1 MGISRI
7 GFGFTMICFVGSAI
21 AEAPPPI
28 EAFAALP
35 QMRGPS
41 LSPDGTRIAFI
52 TSIEDRSVAA
62 VGHVG
67 DENSLVPLLR
77 SEPGKY
83 DIEWCRWA
91 NDRRILCGTS
101 MVFTERGKLIPFS
114 RLIGVDSDGSN
125 LKVLLQNTSYRNAQ
139 YQDQILDWTPN
150 DPQTVLMQLDEDLDG
165 VSTVHELDVHTGKS
179 TRVVAEHQRF
189 PLYSFATDGQGD
201 VRLAWGY
208 YDDATNVQYFGRLV
222 DDKAWRRLAKIE
234 AFQANDA
241 LAPIA
246 VVAGTN
252 RAYAIGTQ
260 NGLSS
265 LWEMDLLDE
274 QPPRVVFSHPKV
286 DVDEPLFARDGRL
299 TGVWYEDQRP
309 AVHYVDEKT
318 RVRME
323 AIDKALPGRFN
334 YIVDTSADE
343 SRLLIRSSS
352 DVDAGTYLLYDEK
365 LKHMAAVGESYPQL
379 DPSRIAPMQ
388 AISYPARDGASIP
401 GYLTIPS
408 GAKAQKLPLIVMPHG
423 GPISR
428 DGWRFSF
435 LRAFL
440 VSRGYAV
447 LQMNFRGSSGYGW
460 DWYSAAHQ
468 DWGGLTYSDIHDGTR
483 WAIEQGIADPNRV
496 AIVGWSFGGYAA
508 LLGAVRNSDVYRCAV
523 SIAGVSDLPMLL
535 NDERHSSSI
544 LFQKK
549 QIGTDWSK
557 LREDSPL
564 RHIEKI
570 KSPILLVHG
579 TQDYVVE
586 VGHSEKMSQLLSRKG
601 KAHKSVILEGATHQL
616 DRQSDRLVLL
626 TELEAFLRQNMQAD

>member
-1 MGISRI
+1 MGSSRI
-7 GFGFTMICFVGSAI
+7 GLCFALVCVVGSAI
-21 AEAPPPI
+21 ADVPPPI

-41 LSPDGTRIAFI
+41 LSPDGTHIAFI

-62 VGHVG
+62 VGRVG
-67 DENSLVPLLR
+67 DENSLTPLLR
-77 SEPGKY
+77 SEPGEY

-101 MVFTERGKLIPFS
+101 MIFTERGKLIPFS
-114 RLIGVDSDGSN
+114 RLIGVDSNGSN

-139 YQDQILDWTPN
+139 YQDRILDWTPN
-150 DPQTVLMQLDEDLDG
+150 DPDTVLIQLDEDLDG
-165 VSTVHELDVHTGKS
+165 IATVHELNVHTGKS
-179 TRVVAEHQRF
+179 TRIVTEHQRF
-189 PLYSFATDGQGD
+189 PLKSFITDGQGS

-208 YDDATNVQYFGRLV
+208 YNDATNVQYFGRLV
-222 DDKAWRRLAKIE
+222 DDKAWKRLAKIE

-246 VVAGTN
+246 VVTGTN
-252 RAYAIGTQ
+252 RAYAIGEH
-260 NGLSS
+260 NGVSS

-274 QPPRVVFSHPKV
+274 QPPKVLFSHPKV
-286 DVDEPLFARDGRL
+286 DADEPLFARDGRL
-299 TGVWYEDQRP
+299 MGVWYEDERP
-309 AVHYVDEKT
+309 SIHYVDEKLHKT
-318 RVRME
+318 MQ

-334 YIVDTSADE
+334 VIEDTSADE

-365 LKHMAAVGESYPQL
+365 LKHMAAVGERYPQL
-379 DPSRIAPMQ
+379 DSSRISPMQ
-388 AISYPARDGASIP
+388 SISYPARDGTSIP
-401 GYLTIPS
+401 GYLTVPL
-408 GAKAQKLPLIVMPHG
+408 GVKAEKLPLVVMPHG
-423 GPISR
+423 GPIAR

-440 VSRGYAV
+440 ASRGYAV

-460 DWYSAAHQ
+460 EWYSAAHQ

-483 WAIEQGIADPNRV
+483 WAIDQGIADPKRV

-535 NDERHSSSI
+535 NDERHSSGI

-549 QIGTDWSK
+549 QIGTDWGK

-564 RHIEKI
+564 RHVEKI
-570 KSPILLVHG
+570 RAPILLVHG
-579 TQDYVVE
+579 TRDYVVE
-586 VGHSEKMSQLLSRKG
+586 VGHSEKMAQLLGRKG
-601 KAHKSVILEGATHQL
+601 KAHRSVILEGGTHAL
-616 DRQSDRLVLL
+616 DRQADRVALL
-626 TELEAFLRQNMQAD
+626 TELDAFLSRYMQLD